1 MKTVWFQRAQRAA
14 VILLISLFALTLF
27 GCKDNEETVLPTG
40 ETEGTPAASS
50 EVPDEFADYQL
61 YYNYSAAHSEDG
73 MTLREVD
80 KTDGYYHVLVAG
92 DGRSVELRVEKKKLV
107 STMDRLKV
115 FAAKLDENRVVEDV
129 KTIDEVAGGYL
140 YYNVYITEVDG
151 RHFTLNMS
159 ATGHGYSMELDLP
172 EDVPVYNV
180 SEYSE
185 VRGLKETKFYA
196 SDKISVVQN
205 RDGSVKSVYIVERVP
220 GIEAN
225 HVHCLCTD
233 ECREF
238 IPDHVCEEIRF
249 APWNVKDKMPTDTGY
264 YFLNCDM
271 ELSGQSTTNEGAQV
285 VICLNGHK
293 VQGMLNRRIFS
304 VFKPDSSL
312 VITDCQKTPGYVKGL
327 GNTDQGSLIWVAYGS
342 CTIYAGTYDASDM
355 VTRDHDGSGIALQP
369 NTEFTMYGGTFIGG
383 QTAPHHFGGSVYV
396 HNNSVFRMYGGVI
409 RDGRVPDSSGG
420 NIFIKSGGKCYLY
433 GGTIQGGQGAT
444 GGNICVLPNGYLEI
458 GENCKIMGG
467 RATSYITDTGSSSGG
482 HGGNISNSGEIVMN
496 GGIISGGRTDDNGG
510 GGGNV
515 SVLSN
520 TGKLTVNGGII
531 SGGSGKSGGGILTFY
546 APNGGEGPTVVLNG
560 GMVSG
565 NEARTGAGGN
575 AYVSAGTLTITNGTV
590 TNGQALNS
598 AGGNVSV
605 AKAGRFYMTGGM
617 LMNGESK
624 SGGNLRLEGV
634 AEISGGT
641 IRDGIA
647 EYGGNS
653 EDANVQIY
661 GDDADLTLSGGIIAG
676 GLLLGKGRITFKGS
690 PKVASSASGFTAY
703 PSVEKQNIVFDAL
716 NEDAVLYVSG
726 TGVIGTVSGAFTAD
740 RISCIRPVQDGKT
753 ARLSGNQVVIE

>member
-1 MKTVWFQRAQRAA
+1 MMKACWKKTGPAA
-14 VILLISLFALTLF
+14 VLLTLLLGIVLF
-27 GCKDNEETVLPTG
+27 GCKGPNETVQPTDG
-40 ETEGTPAASS
+40 ADATPAESS
-50 EVPDEFADYQL
+50 EAPDEFADYQL

-73 MTLREVD
+73 MTLRTVD

-225 HVHCLCTD
+225 HVHCLCTE
-233 ECREF
+233 ECRDR
-238 IPDHVCEEIRF
+238 IPYHVCEEIRF
-249 APWNVKDKMPTDTGY
+249 APWNVADKMPTDTGY

-293 VQGMLNRRIFS
+293 VQGMMSRRVFS
-304 VFKPDSSL
+304 VFKQDSSL
-312 VITDCQKTPGYVKGL
+312 VITDCQKTPGYVKGI
-327 GNTDQGSLIWVAYGS
+327 GDTDQGSLIWVAYGS
-342 CTIYAGTYDASDM
+342 CTVYAGTFDASDM
-355 VTRDHDGSGIALQP
+355 VTRDHDGACIALQP
-369 NTEFTMYGGTFIGG
+369 NTSFTMYGGTFIGG
-383 QTAPHHFGGSVYV
+383 KTAPHHFGGSVYV
-396 HNNSVFRMYGGVI
+396 HLNSVFTMYGGVI
-409 RDGRVPDSSGG
+409 RDGYVPDSSGG
-420 NIFIKSGGKCYLY
+420 NIMVRSGGKCYLY
-433 GGTIQGGQGAT
+433 GGTVQGGTGAT
-444 GGNICVLPNGYLEI
+444 GGNICVLSKGYLEI
-458 GENCKIMGG
+458 GENCKIIGG
-467 RATSYITDTGSSSGG
+467 RANSYVTETGSNSGG

-496 GGIISGGRTDDNGG
+496 GGIISDGRTSDNGS

-520 TGKLTVNGGII
+520 EGKFTMNGGVI
-531 SGGSGKSGGGILTFY
+531 SGGSGNSGGGILTFY
-546 APNGGEGPTVVLNG
+546 APNGGAGPQVFING
-560 GMVSG
+560 GLISG
-565 NEARTGAGGN
+565 NEARTGGGGN
-575 AYVSAGTLTITNGTV
+575 IYVSAGSVSFANGTV
-590 TNGQALNS
+590 SNGEALNGV
-598 AGGNVSV
+598 GGNVSV
-605 AKAGRFYMTGGM
+605 AKNGQFSMSGGM
-617 LMNGESK
+617 LSGGSSK
-624 SGGNLRLEGV
+624 VGGNLRVEGIATV
-634 AEISGGT
+634 SGGT
-641 IRDGIA
+641 IREGIS

-653 EDANVQIY
+653 EDANIQVF

-676 GLLLGKGRITFKGS
+676 GLLLAKGRITFRS
-690 PKVASSASGFTAY
+690 NPKVASSANGFTAY
-703 PSVEKQNIVFDAL
+703 GSVERQNIVFDAL
-716 NEDAVLYVSG
+716 DQDAVLYVFGSG
-726 TGVIGTVSGAFTAD
+726 AVGTVTGAFAAD
-740 RISCIRPVQDGKT
+740 RITCIRPIQDGKT
-753 ARLSGNQVVIE
+753 ARLAGNLVVIE